1 MRVSELDSHI
11 AALMYTLHRG
21 MGHGHDEAK
30 RTAAEAVALLKREI
44 GGARIY
50 LARRADL
57 AMVATTVRAMR
68 ADGQSIRE
76 IARALHLSKTAAWRL
91 SRIGVETGQRSGAG
105 CRVESR
111 IATGGG

>member
-11 AALMYTLHRG
+11 AALMYALHRG
-21 MGHGHDEAK
+21 MGHDHDTAK

-50 LARRADL
+50 LARRADMSML
-57 AMVATTVRAMR
+57 ADTVGNMR
-68 ADGQSIRE
+68 ADGRSFRE
-76 IARALHLSKTAAWRL
+76 IARVLHINTTTAWRL
-91 SRIGVETGQRSGAG
+91 FRFWVEVKQQAGAG